1 MLSTYAVGYSVVKK
15 NHIHNTH
22 TLKMLATLSCHTG
35 LRSQPSASQKPGF
48 IILETNYRL
57 FAYTGKPS
65 FSCHN
70 QTPLAAGEVCASR

>member
-1 MLSTYAVGYSVVKK
+1 MRGPGNAA
-15 NHIHNTH
+15 TH
-22 TLKMLATLSCHTG
+22 APVIARCLVLFPVTG

-65 FSCHN
+65 SPYHN
-70 QTPLAAGEVCASR
+70 QTPLAARGDVRP